1 MLRLGWAVIVLGLMS
16 CSSKSGKVDASG
28 EAIDFSPGGFIEID
42 MGDEEDEDLFSMEL
56 MTATADCGDLVK
68 LEPKAL
74 MGVLQDGQIRCLDK
88 SIRQAELQTV
98 KDKLSR
104 VLMADAWAKADH
116 HRWEGIVRKHLEEI
130 TRSDPDLC
138 YKFALYLSKK
148 GPAHADE
155 TQKWADVA
163 LSNKTMWT
171 GAVFSTRV
179 YSLLRLKTLASFRKW
194 QSLEKKLAQAPD
206 PALKEEMGDTRNYT
220 KTLAREWL
228 EYANLAGKDITVAF
242 QICTSAAG
250 TSEFCELSE

>member
-1 MLRLGWAVIVLGLMS
+1 MA
-16 CSSKSGKVDASG
+16 CSKSGKVDSSG
-28 EAIDFSPGGFIEID
+28 EAVDFSPGGFIDID
-42 MGDEEDEDLFSMEL
+42 FNDDEDEDLISLEL

-74 MGVLQDGQIRCLDK
+74 MGMLTDGQIRCLDK

-116 HRWEGIVRKHLEEI
+116 HRWEGVVRRHLEEI

-148 GPAHADE
+148 GPAYADE

-163 LSNKTMWT
+163 LSNKTMWS
-171 GAVFSTRV
+171 GGLFSARV
-179 YSLLRLKTLASFRKW
+179 YSLLRLKTLASFKKW
-194 QSLEKKLAQAPD
+194 QSLEKKSADAPN
-206 PALKEEMGDTRNYT
+206 PALKEEMGDTRNQT
-220 KTLAREWL
+220 KTMAREWL
-228 EYANLAGKDITVAF
+228 EYANSAGKDITVAF

-250 TSEFCELSE
+250 SSEFCELIE